1 MMVFMPLSYLQKK
14 PGFIRETTAIKL
26 VASNGCFAHTGDQY
40 YRPVIHEVR
49 HRLNDYVVF
58 LLVGLSTGAFVAA
71 WFSGGLRVGAC
82 FVAATSGDYFSRL
95 ANDAATKKWPST
107 GTTGTAFINSNST
120 DEVTASDRY
129 HCPQL

>member
-1 MMVFMPLSYLQKK
+1 
-14 PGFIRETTAIKL
+14 
-26 VASNGCFAHTGDQY
+26 
-40 YRPVIHEVR
+40 
-49 HRLNDYVVF
+49 VF

-95 ANDAATKKWPST
+95 ANDAASCAHQAVAYRQHPVRLAMAEKMAINRYNWKKWPST

>member
-1 MMVFMPLSYLQKK
+1 
-14 PGFIRETTAIKL
+14 
-26 VASNGCFAHTGDQY
+26 
-40 YRPVIHEVR
+40 VIHEVR

-95 ANDAATKKWPST
+95 ANDAATCAHQAVASRQNPARLAMAKKM
-107 GTTGTAFINSNST
+107 AIN
-120 DEVTASDRY
+120 RY
-129 HCPQL
+129 NWYSIYQ